1 MILVVDDDKNIRL
14 SLKLILERNGYEVAL
29 AEGPK
34 EAILVVRNTP
44 AVELV
49 LMDMNYSMST
59 DGEEGLTLLKQVK
72 VFRADVPVIL
82 MTAWGTIDLAVQGM
96 RAGAF
101 DFITKPWDN
110 GVLLE
115 RIETAIKVASPNS
128 PNSPNS
134 PTPCPSPEGR
144 GAFAAKPPLR
154 GEVGGGSSL
163 GGRRGGL
170 PPVGGV
176 GGEAFSRILATVA
189 RVAPTNA
196 PVLITGESGTG
207 KELIAEAIHRQ
218 SRRANGPFIKVNLG
232 GISTS
237 LFESEMFG
245 HKKGSFTDAKAD
257 RMGRFEMAE
266 GGTIFLDEIGELSL
280 ASQVKLLRVLQ
291 DHTYEVLGDSRTR
304 RTDVRVVC
312 ATNADLRAMVAEHT
326 FREDLFYR
334 INIISLHL
342 PPLRER
348 REDIPLLTDYFLRQA
363 CQANNL
369 PLVTATDEAI
379 SYLQSLPFPGNIR
392 ELKNLV
398 ERALLMKGTDR
409 AQGRPTLQGSL
420 GGGSEWMLTAA
431 DFRSSY
437 SSVPNLSACQV
448 PPSAPDSPTPCPSPE
463 GRGAFAAKP
472 PLRGEVGG
480 GPPSGAVGGAS
491 LSSLERSAIAA
502 SIAKHHGNLSLVA
515 KELGIS
521 RGALYRKIEKHG
533 L

>member
-1 MILVVDDDKNIRL
+1 MVLVVDDDKSIRL
-14 SLKLILERNGYEVAL
+14 SLKLILERNEFEVVL
-29 AEGPK
+29 AEEPK
-34 EAILVVRNTP
+34 EAIRIIRDIP

-49 LMDMNYSMST
+49 LMDMNYNTYRTSSN
-59 DGEEGLTLLKQVK
+59 DGEEGLTLLKQIK
-72 VFRADVPVIL
+72 VFRPDVPCIL
-82 MTAWGTIDLAVQGM
+82 MTAWGTIDLAVRGM

-115 RIETAIKVASPNS
+115 RIQTARTLK
-128 PNSPNS
+128 
-134 PTPCPSPEGR
+134 GR
-144 GAFAAKPPLR
+144 VSSSADKKGD
-154 GEVGGGSSL
+154 GSGTIIGSSL
-163 GGRRGGL
+163 AG
-170 PPVGGV
+170 
-176 GGEAFSRILATVA
+176 ILSTIS

-218 SRRANGPFIKVNLG
+218 SKRANGPFVKVNLG
-232 GISTS
+232 GISST

-245 HKKGSFTDAKAD
+245 HKKGSFTDAKTD
-257 RMGRFEMAE
+257 RIGRFELAK

-291 DHTYEVLGDSRTR
+291 DQTYEVLGDSHTR

-312 ATNADLRAMVAEHT
+312 ATNADLQAMVKEHT

-334 INIISLHL
+334 INLINLRL

-348 REDIPLLTDYFLRQA
+348 REDIPLLVEHFLREA
-363 CQANNL
+363 CLANNV
-369 PLVTATDEAI
+369 PVVTASYEAI
-379 SYLQSLPFPGNIR
+379 AYLQTLPIPGNIR

-398 ERALLMKGTDR
+398 ERALLMHDPKSDK
-409 AQGRPTLQGSL
+409 
-420 GGGSEWMLTAA
+420 LTAA
-431 DFRSSY
+431 DFAAPSHPAA
-437 SSVPNLSACQV
+437 V
-448 PPSAPDSPTPCPSPE
+448 PSASPE
-463 GRGAFAAKP
+463 GPAAT
-472 PLRGEVGG
+472 LDN
-480 GPPSGAVGGAS
+480 
-491 LSSLERSAIAA
+491 LERTAIAA
-502 SIAKHHGNLSLVA
+502 CIQKHSGNLSLVA